1 MTTSFRR
8 DEEPSEIGEYL
19 GVLRSRKWT
28 VIRILVAVLAA
39 TAVFTALQHP
49 VYQATAEVLLTSTS
63 SSAGSGANNTV
74 GNLNTEKAII
84 MSPAIA
90 GPVKQQLGLT
100 TAETAIEN
108 HVKVVVPSGATIL
121 NIVYTAR
128 SGADAATVAN
138 AFADVYVRFKSDQAQ
153 TALGAATAALKTQIA
168 KLEGQLQSI
177 SKAIPQATSQGASV
191 ALKHRRLLLQADLLD
206 LQSKLTAASLTEQ
219 TVAKVIK
226 PASAPRTPIS
236 PNWIRNMLAGLAA
249 ALALGIVL
257 AFAGDARDD
266 RIKSRRELQQLSGVP
281 TLAEIPWVEA
291 WSSKKGGVRP
301 IRSEIQRGPANEAYQ
316 ALAVNISYLSSKQ
329 PARVIVVTSAV
340 PGEGKSTTAANL
352 AVTLAQLDRS
362 VCLVD
367 LNLVAPALHQI
378 FGLAD
383 GPGISEVIAGS
394 TSLETVTTPT
404 SIRNLHVIAAGVPG
418 PDLGKLAVAFRDGGY
433 LDRLAE
439 SSDFVIVDT
448 PAVRGAEIAST
459 VAPATDG
466 TLVVVNPNGLVATD
480 LRNALTELRAT
491 GATLFGTIQ
500 NGVRAGR
507 AAYVDATSEA

>member
-1 MTTSFRR
+1 VTGSFRSV
-8 DEEPSEIGEYL
+8 DEPSEIGEYL

-28 VIRILVAVLAA
+28 IIRVLVAALAA
-39 TAVFTALQHP
+39 TAAFTALQHP

-84 MSPAIA
+84 TSPSIA
-90 GPVKQQLGLT
+90 GPVKRQLGLAT
-100 TAETAIEN
+100 SETALEN
-108 HVKVVVPSGATIL
+108 HVKVLVPSGATIL
-121 NIVYTAR
+121 NIVYDDRT
-128 SGADAATVAN
+128 GADAARIAN
-138 AFADVYVRFKSDQAQ
+138 AFADVYVRFKADQAQ
-153 TALGAATAALKTQIA
+153 SALGAATASLKAQIT
-168 KLEGQLQSI
+168 KVEGQLLTI
-177 SKAIPQATSQGASV
+177 ARALPQASSPGAIV
-191 ALKHRRLLLQADLLD
+191 ALKHQRLSLQADLLD
-206 LQSKLTAASLTEQ
+206 LQSKLTEASLTEQ
-219 TVAKVIK
+219 TAAKVIK
-226 PASAPRTPIS
+226 PATAPSKPIS
-236 PNWIRNMLAGLAA
+236 PNWKRNVLAGLAA
-249 ALALGIVL
+249 GLALGIIL

-291 WSSKKGGVRP
+291 WASRKGAGVHP
-301 IRSEIQRGPANEAYQ
+301 AAEMPRGPVGEAYQ

-367 LNLVAPALHQI
+367 LNLTAPVLHEMFALSDE
-378 FGLAD
+378 G
-383 GPGISEVIAGS
+383 GISAVLSES
-394 TSLETVTTPT
+394 RSLEAATLPT
-404 SIRNLHVIAAGVPG
+404 SIPNLQLIPAGVPG

-439 SSDFVIVDT
+439 ANDYVILDT
-448 PAVRGAEIAST
+448 PAVRSAEIAPI

-480 LRNALTELRAT
+480 LRSAVTELRAT
-491 GATLFGTIQ
+491 GATLLGTIE
-500 NGVRAGR
+500 NGIRPGR
-507 AAYVDATSEA
+507 AAYLDETPET